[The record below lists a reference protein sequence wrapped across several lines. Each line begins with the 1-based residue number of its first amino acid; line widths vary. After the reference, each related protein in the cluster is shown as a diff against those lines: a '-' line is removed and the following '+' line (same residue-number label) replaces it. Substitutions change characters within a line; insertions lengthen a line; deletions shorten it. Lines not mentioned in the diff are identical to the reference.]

1 MLLLVGNA
9 FAMNYDS
16 LQVVLKQMPDDTN
29 KVLAM
34 NKTIWNIRNANPEL
48 GISLGLQA
56 IELASKLR
64 YDRGRLEA
72 MSFTGV
78 CYRNM
83 GDYPKA
89 FEWYFEQL
97 EESQKLGFKENE
109 CYANINIGNL
119 YIYQKKPDEAIKML
133 KAALAIN
140 AELNNEKQEAYVRLN
155 LGRCYIMKGSFDEG
169 ETYLNKA
176 LALRTKN
183 GDLEGVGV
191 VRKYLGDI
199 HYDKRQY
206 KDALEDY
213 IGALNAVSANTD
225 KDFHADVLNKIA
237 YSYLMLGDAQHALER
252 ATEGI
257 KIARNANVKPRIRDL
272 IGTLADIFAKLG
284 RYKDAYDHQEQFIAY
299 YDSLSN
305 DDINNR
311 IADIKFEIERK
322 QTERENEL
330 KNKQSELEKQQQD
343 AQISVLEEQKRTE
356 TTIKYA
362 MAAGMSLFIGL
373 LFVVLRAH
381 RQSRR
386 QNRLLQEQKAEIE
399 KQNNLIQKQNDEVIA
414 QRNIAEEQRKIVEEK
429 NKEILDSISYA
440 KRIQTAILPTQKYFR
455 QQLPESFVLYLPKD
469 IVAGDFYWMEVVG
482 DMILYAAADCT
493 GHGVPGAMVSVVC
506 NNALNRSVREFGL
519 IKPAEILDKTREIV
533 MQEFEKSE
541 MAMKDG
547 MDISLVALATR
558 PPTVGSCHGMA
569 LRWAGANNSL
579 WIVRKGQSDIIEWKG
594 DKQPIGYHSNMHP
607 FTNHEIKLE
616 PGDVLYITTDGFQ
629 DQFGANDGKKYKSRR
644 LKEYI
649 QSIQHLTLH
658 DQQESLRM
666 EFENWRTGGNPMAKE
681 THAEQVDDVCVIGV
695 RV

>member
-1 MLLLVGNA
+1 
-9 FAMNYDS
+9 MNYDS
-16 LQVVLKQMPDDTN
+16 LQVVLKQMPEDTN

-48 GISLGLQA
+48 GIELGLESIA
-56 IELASKLR
+56 LANKIK

-89 FEWYFEQL
+89 FEWYFQQL

-119 YIYQKKPDEAIKML
+119 YIYQKKADEAIKML
-133 KAALAIN
+133 EAALKIN

-155 LGRCYIMKGSFDEG
+155 LGRCYIMKGEFDQG
-169 ETYLNKA
+169 EEYLNRA
-176 LALRTKN
+176 LELRTRN
-183 GDLEGVGV
+183 GDTEGAGV
-191 VRKYLGDI
+191 IRKYLGDI
-199 HYDKRQY
+199 HYDKKQY
-206 KDALEDY
+206 REGLEDY

-237 YSYLMLGDAQHALER
+237 YSYLMLGDAEHALEK
-252 ATEGI
+252 ALDGM

-272 IGTLADIFAKLG
+272 LGTLADIYAKLG
-284 RYKDAYDHQEQFIAY
+284 QFQKAYDHQEQYIAY

-330 KNKQSELEKQQQD
+330 KAAQAELEKQQQES
-343 AQISVLEEQKRTE
+343 QITVLEEQKRTE

-381 RQSRR
+381 RQSKR
-386 QNRLLQEQKAEIE
+386 QNKLLQEQKAEIE
-399 KQNNLIQKQNDEVIA
+399 KQNNLIQKQHDEVIT

-440 KRIQTAILPTQKYFR
+440 KRIQTAILPTEKYFR
-455 QQLPESFVLYLPKD
+455 QQLPQSFVLYLPKD

-482 DMILYAAADCT
+482 ETVLYAAADCT

-506 NNALNRSVREFGL
+506 NNALNRSVREFRL
-519 IKPAEILDKTREIV
+519 TNPAKILDKTREIV

-547 MDISLVALATR
+547 MDISLVAVNVKER
-558 PPTVGSCHGMA
+558 KVQ
-569 LRWAGANNSL
+569 WAGANNSL
-579 WIVRKGQSDIIEWKG
+579 WIIRNGHSEMLEWKG

-607 FTNHEIKLE
+607 FQHHELLLE
-616 PGDVLYITTDGFQ
+616 PEDVLYVTTDGFQ
-629 DQFGANDGKKYKSRR
+629 DQFGANNGKKYKSRR

-649 QSIQHLTLH
+649 QSIQHLPIH
-658 DQQESLRM
+658 DQQEALRL
-666 EFENWRTGGNPMAKE
+666 EFENWRTGGNTAAVE
-681 THAEQVDDVCVIGV
+681 THSEQVDDVCVIGV